1 MTQTPEHDEP
11 DTAADKKP
19 AQDASGRGMDPVR
32 KWTLITGAII
42 VALLV
47 WYLSADRY
55 TPFTTQ
61 ARVEAYVI
69 PIAPQVTGNI
79 MTVNVVNNQLVNKN
93 DELLRLDETQY
104 TFAVDKARADLES
117 AKQQYGA
124 SAAAVDSAAA
134 AVETSRANLT
144 KAQQEAERLERIYKE
159 DSGAISL
166 RRLQIAQASLT
177 GAESQ
182 VVGAKAELVRARQQ
196 MGQPGDNN
204 AGVQAARAAL
214 ENAEL
219 DLQRTRILAPDR
231 GLVTDLQVDAGNLA
245 QTGQPLMTFVTINDV
260 WLQADFRENNLGHIK
275 PGAPVEIS
283 LDVQPGRIFRGR
295 VRSIGY
301 GVSSGN
307 DSALGGLPTVEND
320 RNWLRDAQRFPIII
334 ELEPVTED
342 ESLGLR
348 VGAQATVMIFT
359 EDSFLLVPFGKLY
372 MRLVALASYAY

>member
-32 KWTLITGAII
+32 KWTLITCAII
-42 VALLV
+42 VALMV

-104 TFAVDKARADLES
+104 TFAVNKARADLES

-245 QTGQPLMTFVTINDV
+245 QIGQPLMTFVTINDV

>member
-42 VALLV
+42 AALLV

-104 TFAVDKARADLES
+104 TFAVNKARADLES

-166 RRLQIAQASLT
+166 RRLQMAQASLT

-196 MGQPGDNN
+196 MGEPGDNN

-245 QTGQPLMTFVTINDV
+245 QVGQPLMTFVTINDV

>member
-104 TFAVDKARADLES
+104 TFAVNKARADLES

-245 QTGQPLMTFVTINDV
+245 QIGQPLMTFVTINDV

>member
-42 VALLV
+42 AALLV

-104 TFAVDKARADLES
+104 TFAVNKARADLES